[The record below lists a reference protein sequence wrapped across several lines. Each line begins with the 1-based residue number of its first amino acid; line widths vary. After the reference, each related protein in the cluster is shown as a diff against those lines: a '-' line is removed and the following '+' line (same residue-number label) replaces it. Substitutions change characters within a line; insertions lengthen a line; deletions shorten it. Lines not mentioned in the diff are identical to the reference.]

1 MTGVLDLFRLDG
13 KVAIVTGASSGF
25 GVAIAE
31 AFAQAGADL
40 AIGARRANR
49 LDETRQR
56 LLETGRR
63 VVAVPTDVS
72 DPAACQALVD
82 AALAELGRVDVLINN
97 AGVGAAVPALRE
109 SPEEFQA
116 VLDVNLSGPYWMAQ
130 SAARAMT
137 AGGAIVNVSSIAAI
151 TSLGLPQAAY
161 SASKA
166 GLIGLT
172 RDLAQQWTGRRGI
185 RVNAVLPGIF
195 ETEMTSDWFAEKF
208 DEQLPRI
215 PAGRGGTPAELAAT
229 VLFLASDA
237 ASYITG
243 QTLVVDGGRTIL

>member
-1 MTGVLDLFRLDG
+1 MPALSIMDRFRLDG

-25 GVAIAE
+25 GVAFAH
-31 AFAQAGADL
+31 ALAQAGADVAL
-40 AIGARRANR
+40 CARRIER
-49 LDETRQR
+49 LQDTKSMVAGI
-56 LLETGRR
+56 GRR
-63 VVAVPTDVS
+63 AIAVATDVS
-72 DPAACQALVD
+72 DPAACQAFVD
-82 AALAELGRVDVLINN
+82 EAVRQLGRVDVLINN

-116 VLDVNLSGPYWMAQ
+116 VLAVNLSGAYWMGEA
-130 SAARAMT
+130 AARAMT
-137 AGGAIVNVSSIAAI
+137 AGGPIVNLSSIAAI

-195 ETEMTSDWFAEKF
+195 ETEMT
-208 DEQLPRI
+208 
-215 PAGRGGTPAELAAT
+215 
-229 VLFLASDA
+229 
-237 ASYITG
+237 
-243 QTLVVDGGRTIL
+243 